1 MVCQFLSS
9 ATRSDMRIALTTPI
23 KSAGT
28 PVTPQHSRQRSSS
41 DTPRSKAST
50 SKDITPNVSRKS
62 RPETIFE
69 TPSEVHTPTEP
80 AKSSDMGM
88 ESLETTPSTYA
99 TPSQGRLNRK
109 KSSVADL
116 RVSFEK
122 LAKANPQKVVRRF
135 SLNSDKPLSKLPP
148 LESRDRSST
157 MSQLTLSR
165 AVHGNAAGTGE
176 GKSAAD
182 VTPSTAKGHSTRQF
196 LDSRKRGVLVSSAD
210 AEGQPDYSYAK
221 LETLSPTFL
230 KAVRSH
236 IESQGATKDKS
247 PISLGPERPA
257 VPVRMSSIPPSG
269 PLHPFLRQ
277 QNSSANKFHAQKSS
291 PTAETNLGH
300 INIPKNQQNT
310 SGRRSSK
317 VKSLAKMYE
326 LPTASNSGF
335 LCMDMDQI
343 TPEEGLIRYLDFTAA
358 NDARH
363 AKTGTGDA
371 PVDEPQDDTTPRSRN
386 RLRKKK
392 HQSPLKEKVSM
403 FESLGRPA
411 SRLGGRLSSRARSF
425 ETGAVL
431 KAEEVT
437 NGIKKLAHNGT
448 RMWRRLS
455 GSFDKEREKY
465 AASTDA
471 PEGKTSSFRVLSSGV
486 QQHNQNPV
494 PQPGQPRTTRTS
506 RRESSFLVEGTAS
519 RIPIPRTGGDKQ
531 HPRPNTNSRETS
543 DSSTSEIRDFAV
555 DGLHEPRIRPHAS
568 HPVLPSLDFDVDGA
582 PDMLGYFERN
592 FDINFSVTE
601 RGTTVTMGGPSRH
614 DHRSSYSP
622 NTSARPTTNSAIPGP
637 PIPPRHPGRR
647 VRTTT
652 DKSTPSISRKSLASP
667 VLSIHEVRGIRHQ
680 LPDRRGKPARSAGAA
695 SQQRVWDTRRGVV
708 RSEEEEGIY
717 TAQPAGG
724 DRGGVK
730 ENSENDV
737 VPVVAECGLA
747 HPRPSRVLNL
757 KRFVGFCRER
767 SGGLGHKL

>member
-1 MVCQFLSS
+1 
-9 ATRSDMRIALTTPI
+9 MRIALTTPI
-23 KSAGT
+23 KSAVT

-41 DTPRSKAST
+41 DTARSKAST
-50 SKDITPNVSRKS
+50 SKDITPSVSRKS

-69 TPSEVHTPTEP
+69 TPSEVHTPTDP
-80 AKSSDMGM
+80 AKPSDTGM

-122 LAKANPQKVVRRF
+122 LAKASPQKVVRRF
-135 SLNSDKPLSKLPP
+135 SLNSDKPLPKLPSTEP
-148 LESRDRSST
+148 RDRSST
-157 MSQLTLSR
+157 MFQFTPSR
-165 AVHGNAAGTGE
+165 AVHGSTAGTGE
-176 GKSAAD
+176 GKSPSD
-182 VTPSTAKGHSTRQF
+182 ETPSTTKGSTRQL
-196 LDSRKRGVLVSSAD
+196 LDSRKRGVLVSSAE

-221 LETLSPTFL
+221 LETLSPICQ
-230 KAVRSH
+230 KAAGSH
-236 IESQGATKDKS
+236 TESRGATKDKS
-247 PISLGPERPA
+247 PISLGPERPT
-257 VPVRMSSIPPSG
+257 VPTRKSSIPPSG

-277 QNSSANKFHAQKSS
+277 QNSSANKIQSQKASA
-291 PTAETNLGH
+291 TAKANLEH
-300 INIPKNQQNT
+300 TKISENQQHP
-310 SGRRSSK
+310 SGHRSSK
-317 VKSLAKMYE
+317 VKNLAKMYE
-326 LPTASNSGF
+326 LQRASNSGF
-335 LCMDMDQI
+335 LCMDMDQH
-343 TPEEGLIRYLDFTAA
+343 TPEEGLIRYLDITAA
-358 NDARH
+358 NDAQRSK
-363 AKTGTGDA
+363 AGTGDE
-371 PVDEPQDDTTPRSRN
+371 PVDEPQDDATSRSRN
-386 RLRKKK
+386 KLRKKK

-411 SRLGGRLSSRARSF
+411 SRLGGKLSSRARSF

-465 AASTDA
+465 AAAAASTDA
-471 PEGKTSSFRVLSSGV
+471 PEGKTSSFRLLSSGV
-486 QQHNQNPV
+486 QQQHNQNPV
-494 PQPGQPRTTRTS
+494 PQPGLASQPRTTRTS
-506 RRESSFLVEGTAS
+506 RRESSFLVEGTVS
-519 RIPIPRTGGDKQ
+519 RIPIPSDKQ
-531 HPRPNTNSRETS
+531 QPRTNTNSRETS
-543 DSSTSEIRDFAV
+543 DSSTSEIRDFAI
-555 DGLHEPRIRPHAS
+555 DGLQEPRIRSQAS

-601 RGTTVTMGGPSRH
+601 RGTSVTMGQQQ
-614 DHRSSYSP
+614 HRSNDHQPNRSSRNSYSP
-622 NTSARPTTNSAIPGP
+622 KTSARPTTNSAIPGP

-647 VRTTT
+647 IRGS
-652 DKSTPSISRKSLASP
+652 DKSTTPSISRKSLASP

-680 LPDRRGKPARSAGAA
+680 LPERRRKPARSAGEA

-717 TAQPAGG
+717 NAQPA
-724 DRGGVK
+724 RSVK

-737 VPVVAECGLA
+737 VVPVVGAECGLA